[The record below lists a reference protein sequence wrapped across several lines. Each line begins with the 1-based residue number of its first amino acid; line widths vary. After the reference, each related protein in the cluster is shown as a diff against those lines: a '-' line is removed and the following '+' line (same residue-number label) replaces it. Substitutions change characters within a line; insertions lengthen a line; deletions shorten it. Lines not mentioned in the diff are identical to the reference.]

1 MILKQLPRMLT
12 LSALMGLTIPAHAVQ
27 ALQEPLE
34 GYVMDNTQSIIEA
47 TEARK
52 ALQREIQQLREEN
65 QQLKATVDQ
74 LVTRLGQITQA
85 LEPVKTE
92 NADNR
97 RRAVQAQNT
106 ASDARTKANQAQNTA
121 NSAVSKANRAQTT
134 ANDGVF
140 KANNAQNTASEARTK
155 AIQAQNT
162 ANTAISKADSAQT
175 TANDGVSKANNAQ
188 STANEARTKAN
199 QAQNTA
205 NSAVSKANRAQTTAN
220 DGVSKANNAQST
232 ANEAINRAN
241 NAQRATKG
249 EKGEGEK
256 GEKGDPG
263 KKGDPGEKGEKGD
276 LGDLGKKGD
285 PGKKGDTGE
294 KGDPGTSSWVDG
306 SGKVTTPVNV
316 GIGTTAP
323 GAKLDVAGN
332 LIRTI
337 AYATSNGP
345 NDGTDVGQ
353 IKSRVL
359 SFSKAKTDTKIRISY
374 TDNLRTHGSAKGCRW
389 EIRVDGRSCPNQAL
403 VYDDYASGNDNTH
416 SSRTVAGYCS
426 GVAAGSHTIG
436 IWVGNT
442 PGYSGSDCYTG
453 WSSSTWVIEAEE
465 IN

>member
-106 ASDARTKANQAQNTA
+106 ASD
-121 NSAVSKANRAQTT
+121 
-134 ANDGVF
+134 
-140 KANNAQNTASEARTK
+140 
-155 AIQAQNT
+155 
-162 ANTAISKADSAQT
+162 
-175 TANDGVSKANNAQ
+175 
-188 STANEARTKAN
+188 ARTKAN

>member
-162 ANTAISKADSAQT
+162 AN
-175 TANDGVSKANNAQ
+175 
-188 STANEARTKAN
+188 
-199 QAQNTA
+199 
-205 NSAVSKANRAQTTAN
+205 SAVSKANRAQTTAN

-306 SGKVTTPVNV
+306 SGKVTTTVNV

-337 AYATSNGP
+337 AYATNNGP

-374 TDNLRTHGSAKGCRW
+374 TDNLRTHGNAKGCRW

>member
-1 MILKQLPRMLT
+1 MLT

-74 LVTRLGQITQA
+74 LLTRLGQITQA

-155 AIQAQNT
+155 AIQAQDT
-162 ANTAISKADSAQT
+162 ANTAISKADS
-175 TANDGVSKANNAQ
+175 
-188 STANEARTKAN
+188 
-199 QAQNTA
+199 
-205 NSAVSKANRAQTTAN
+205 AQTTAN

-249 EKGEGEK
+249 EKGEGEKGEK

-306 SGKVTTPVNV
+306 SGKVTTTVNV

-332 LIRTI
+332 FIRTI

-345 NDGTDVGQ
+345 NDSTNVGQ
-353 IKSRVL
+353 IKTRVL

-374 TDNLRTHGSAKGCRW
+374 TDNLRTHGNAKGCRW

-403 VYDDYASGNDNTH
+403 VYDDYASANDNTH

>member
-155 AIQAQNT
+155 AI
-162 ANTAISKADSAQT
+162 
-175 TANDGVSKANNAQ
+175 
-188 STANEARTKAN
+188 